1 MPIMNPII
9 NINGATAKSHIEA
22 RIVARQT
29 LREAMEAL
37 SHIRPHGR
45 DYLGDVGRYND
56 DLAIHNERQAM
67 LDKLYNELEM
77 EALAIQEGE

>member
-9 NINGATAKSHIEA
+9 NINGATRESHIEA
-22 RIVARQT
+22 RLIARQT
-29 LREAMEAL
+29 IRDAIEAM

-67 LDKLYNELEM
+67 LNRLYNDLET
-77 EALAIQEGE
+77 EALAIQDGE